1 MSGIFVVGFMGAG
14 KSTVGR
20 ALAKRLGR
28 SFVDLD
34 DEIEAAEGAKI
45 SDIFAQRGEE
55 EFRRVEKEALRRLLS
70 RADGAV
76 IALGGGAF
84 TIAENRALL
93 REHGVSVWLDCPFDV
108 VQLRVAQFTHRPL
121 ARDPKRFAELYE
133 ARREHYAKADHRI
146 AIESDDPEVAVARAF
161 SLLCPD
167 SSGHSSG
174 PTKNAPKKRDIAG
187 RRPAPQK
194 IFRAALDAADP
205 AVAVTRYL
213 KRRNVD
219 RYDNIYVVGAG
230 KAGASMAQAAER
242 VLGKRITTGLIN
254 VKYGHTAKLRRIEL
268 NECGHPVPDEAGV
281 NGAARIA
288 AIAESA
294 GANDLVLCLIS
305 GGGSAL
311 MPLPAEGITLAE
323 KQETTRQLLACGAN
337 IHEMN
342 ALRKHISRIKGGQL
356 ARLAAPATIESLLL
370 SDVIGDNLDV
380 IGSGPTAP
388 DASTFADV
396 AAILAKYR
404 ISLPASV
411 RERIDRGLRGE
422 IPETPKFG
430 DPLFARV
437 GNTVIGS
444 NRLALDAAARTAREL
459 GYRTLILASE
469 IQGETRDVAR
479 MHAAIAREIVQTGR
493 PVKPPACI
501 ITGGET
507 TVTLR
512 GQGLGGRNQEF
523 V

>member
-1 MSGIFVVGFMGAG
+1 
-14 KSTVGR
+14 
-20 ALAKRLGR
+20 
-28 SFVDLD
+28 
-34 DEIEAAEGAKI
+34 
-45 SDIFAQRGEE
+45 
-55 EFRRVEKEALRRLLS
+55 
-70 RADGAV
+70 
-76 IALGGGAF
+76 
-84 TIAENRALL
+84 
-93 REHGVSVWLDCPFDV
+93 
-108 VQLRVAQFTHRPL
+108 
-121 ARDPKRFAELYE
+121 
-133 ARREHYAKADHRI
+133 
-146 AIESDDPEVAVARAF
+146 
-161 SLLCPD
+161 
-167 SSGHSSG
+167 
-174 PTKNAPKKRDIAG
+174 
-187 RRPAPQK
+187 
-194 IFRAALDAADP
+194 
-205 AVAVTRYL
+205 L

-219 RYDNIYVVGAG
+219 RYDNVYVVGAG

-311 MPLPAEGITLAE
+311 MPLPAEGITLRE

-388 DASTFADV
+388 DASTFAEV
-396 AAILAKYR
+396 AAILAKYK

-422 IPETPKFG
+422 IPETPKPG
-430 DPLFARV
+430 DPLFARA

-523 V
+523 VLAAAIDIAGLDNVVVFSAGTDGTDGPTDAAGAIADGGTLSRQPDAQRYLDANDSYHYFEALGDLVKTGPTNTNVMDVRIILVGAPK